1 MALLFTSKYDDP
13 EAWRTAMAELLPD
26 EAFRVWPDEKGDPE
40 DIEFALAWGPKRG
53 ELARFPN
60 LKAIFSLGAGVEHVF
75 RDPDLPP
82 GVPVVRLVDPGLT
95 LRMTEYVVHWV
106 LHVHRGFHAYAA
118 MQRRGEWGRLPVP
131 PPPEKRR
138 VGILGLG
145 ALGSDAAETLAALG
159 FDVWGWSR
167 TPKDLDGVRCF
178 AGADAFHPFL
188 SELDIAVCLLPLTEE
203 TRGIL
208 DCRALTALPQGAC
221 LINAGR
227 GPQVVEQDLL
237 DALDTGHLE
246 VAVLDVF
253 EIEPL
258 RDGHPFWTHP
268 KVIVTPHIASQTSPD
283 TAAPEIAANIR
294 RIRAGEAPFPIAER
308 GKGY

>member
-13 EAWRTAMAELLPD
+13 AAWRAALAAELPD
-26 EAFRVWPDEKGDPE
+26 EDFRVWPDEEGDPE
-40 DIEFALAWGPKRG
+40 EIEFALAWGPKRG

-60 LKAIFSLGAGVEHVF
+60 LKAIFSLGAGVEHLF

-106 LHVHRGFHAYAA
+106 LHFHRGFHAYAES
-118 MQRRGEWGRLPVP
+118 QRRGAWEQRPAP
-131 PPPEKRR
+131 APPEKRR

-159 FDVWGWSR
+159 FDVAGWSR
-167 TPKDLDGVRCF
+167 SPKDLDDVRCF
-178 AGADAFHPFL
+178 SGADAFHPFL
-188 SELDIAVCLLPLTEE
+188 SELDIAVCLLPLTDE
-203 TRGIL
+203 TRGLI
-208 DCRALTALPQGAC
+208 DRRALAALPQGAY

-237 DALDTGHLE
+237 DALESGHIG
-246 VAVLDVF
+246 AATLDVF

-268 KVIVTPHIASQTSPD
+268 KVIITPHVASQTSPD
-283 TAAPEIAANIR
+283 TAVPEIAANIR
-294 RIRAGEAPFPIAER
+294 RIRSGEAPYPTADRAR
-308 GKGY
+308 GY

>member
-13 EAWRTAMAELLPD
+13 EAWRAALAACLPG
-26 EAFRVWPDEKGDPE
+26 EAFRVWPDEVGNPE
-40 DIEFALAWGPKRG
+40 DVEFVLAWGPKRG

-60 LKAIFSLGAGVEHVF
+60 LKAIFSLGAGVEHLF
-75 RDPDLPP
+75 RDPGLPQ
-82 GVPVVRLVDPGLT
+82 GIPVVRLVDPGLT

-106 LHVHRGFHAYAA
+106 LHFHRGFHAYA
-118 MQRRGEWGRLPVP
+118 QSQGRGEWRQRPAP

-138 VGILGLG
+138 VGVLGLG
-145 ALGSDAAETLAALG
+145 TLGGDAAQTLAALG
-159 FDVWGWSR
+159 FDVAGWSR
-167 TPKDLDGVRCF
+167 SPKDLNGVRCC
-178 AGADAFHPFL
+178 AGEDAFPAFL
-188 SELDIAVCLLPLTEE
+188 SGLDIAVCLLPLTDE
-203 TRGIL
+203 TRGLI
-208 DCRALTALPQGAC
+208 DRQALAALPRGAC

-246 VAVLDVF
+246 AAALDVF

-258 RDGHPFWTHP
+258 AGGHPFWTHP

-294 RIRAGEAPFPIAER
+294 RIRAGEVPYPIADRE
-308 GKGY
+308 KGY